1 MWNLEMG
8 KSISIRPIGRQLTKE
23 EFLSFQKGDEH
34 VFEYVYNIYFDVVI
48 QKVYRLCSDIA
59 VAEEIVQESFVH
71 LFFYKEKLVDAEGIY
86 PYLYTVSKRLAI
98 SHFRKKINQEQYQDY
113 YAYIWEES
121 TDEGQRRIEE
131 KDLQHIIQNAID
143 ELPKQQRLVY
153 RMNKLEDKSYH
164 EIADTVGVSKN
175 TVRNQIASASK
186 IIRLKLSNLLFL
198 PLLLKNLFF

>member
-1 MWNLEMG
+1 MSV
-8 KSISIRPIGRQLTKE
+8 KPALTEK
-23 EFLSFQKGDEH
+23 EFLCFQQGNEH

-48 QKVYRLCSDIA
+48 QKVYRLCRDIA
-59 VAEEIVQESFVH
+59 VAEEIVQESFVQ
-71 LFFYKEKLVDAEGIY
+71 LFLHKEKLADWEGIY

-98 SHFRKKINQEQYQDY
+98 SHFRKKVNQEQYQDY
-113 YAYIWEES
+113 YTYIWEES
-121 TDEGQRRIEE
+121 TDENQRRIEE

-164 EIADTVGVSKN
+164 EIANTVGLSKN

-198 PLLLKNLFF
+198 IFFAKNLFF